1 MESTLTI
8 KIRGIKRGQTIEL
21 LQDINI
27 PDGSEVIIDIHESQL
42 MNNEERQRRLKEFF
56 ETNWEGREDFIKTM
70 EELEKEKN
78 AEWEKLH
85 GQSS

>member
-1 MESTLTI
+1 MFTVGLLIMESTLTI

-70 EELEKEKN
+70 EELEKEK
-78 AEWEKLH
+78 KC
-85 GQSS
+85 

>member
-70 EELEKEKN
+70 EELEKEK
-78 AEWEKLH
+78 KC
-85 GQSS
+85 